1 MASIK
6 IDSDLRPIG
15 SELFL
20 DAESYLDELSADQE
34 INKIVGGTKLTTTFP
49 TTTFPTTTFP
59 TTTFPTTTI
68 NPTIININPVGRLIQ
83 IQ

>member
-20 DAESYLDELSADQE
+20 DSESYLDELSADQQ
-34 INKIVGGTKLTTTFP
+34 INNIVGGTNPIFTLPTITRPTRPTRPTITFPTTFP
-49 TTTFPTTTFP
+49 TTSPV
-59 TTTFPTTTI
+59 
-68 NPTIININPVGRLIQ
+68 INPVSVVIG
-83 IQ
+83 

>member
-20 DAESYLDELSADQE
+20 DSESYLDELSADQQ
-34 INKIVGGTKLTTTFP
+34 INNIVGGTNPTFTRPTRPTTIRPTITFPTTFP
-49 TTTFPTTTFP
+49 TTSPV
-59 TTTFPTTTI
+59 
-68 NPTIININPVGRLIQ
+68 INPVSVVIG
-83 IQ
+83 

>member
-20 DAESYLDELSADQE
+20 DSESYLDELSADQQ
-34 INKIVGGTKLTTTFP
+34 INNIVGGTNPTFTRPTTIRPTITFPTTFP
-49 TTTFPTTTFP
+49 TTSPV
-59 TTTFPTTTI
+59 
-68 NPTIININPVGRLIQ
+68 INPVSVVIG
-83 IQ
+83 

>member
-20 DAESYLDELSADQE
+20 DSESYLEELSADQQ
-34 INKIVGGTKLTTTFP
+34 INNIVGGTG
-49 TTTFPTTTFP
+49 
-59 TTTFPTTTI
+59 I
-68 NPTIININPVGRLIQ
+68 RIVIRRIRLF
-83 IQ
+83 

>member
-34 INKIVGGTKLTTTFP
+34 INKIVGGTKLTTGF
-49 TTTFPTTTFP
+49 
-59 TTTFPTTTI
+59 TI
-68 NPTIININPVGRLIQ
+68 PIITIRTIGPIVL
-83 IQ
+83 

>member
-20 DAESYLDELSADQE
+20 DSESYLDELSADQQ
-34 INKIVGGTKLTTTFP
+34 INKIVGGT
-49 TTTFPTTTFP
+49 
-59 TTTFPTTTI
+59 
-68 NPTIININPVGRLIQ
+68 NPTSIRTTRNFIIANALIA
-83 IQ
+83 I

>member
-20 DAESYLDELSADQE
+20 DSESYLDELSADQQ
-34 INKIVGGTKLTTTFP
+34 INKIVGGTRPITRPIRPIRPTFL
-49 TTTFPTTTFP
+49 FF
-59 TTTFPTTTI
+59 
-68 NPTIININPVGRLIQ
+68 
-83 IQ
+83 

>member
-20 DAESYLDELSADQE
+20 DSESYLDELSADQQ
-34 INKIVGGTKLTTTFP
+34 INNIVGGTNPTITRPTRPTRPTITFPTTFP
-49 TTTFPTTTFP
+49 TTSPV
-59 TTTFPTTTI
+59 
-68 NPTIININPVGRLIQ
+68 INPVSVVIG
-83 IQ
+83 

>member
-20 DAESYLDELSADQE
+20 DSESYLDELSADQQ
-34 INKIVGGTKLTTTFP
+34 INKIVGGTRPITRPIPIIPIRPIRPIRPIGPTFL
-49 TTTFPTTTFP
+49 FF
-59 TTTFPTTTI
+59 
-68 NPTIININPVGRLIQ
+68 
-83 IQ
+83 

>member
-20 DAESYLDELSADQE
+20 DSESYLEELSDDQQ
-34 INKIVGGTKLTTTFP
+34 INKIVGGTSP
-49 TTTFPTTTFP
+49 TTVWFAGGLVLGYLA
-59 TTTFPTTTI
+59 
-68 NPTIININPVGRLIQ
+68 NR
-83 IQ
+83 

>member
-20 DAESYLDELSADQE
+20 DSESYLDELSADQQ
-34 INKIVGGTKLTTTFP
+34 INKIVGGTRPITRLTRPIPIRPIPPIPPIRPIGPTFL
-49 TTTFPTTTFP
+49 FF
-59 TTTFPTTTI
+59 
-68 NPTIININPVGRLIQ
+68 
-83 IQ
+83 

>member
-20 DAESYLDELSADQE
+20 DSESYLDELSADQQ
-34 INKIVGGTKLTTTFP
+34 INNIVGGTKP
-49 TTTFPTTTFP
+49 TTYIRTATFTIPVLRPTV
-59 TTTFPTTTI
+59 I
-68 NPTIININPVGRLIQ
+68 SIIAI
-83 IQ
+83 

>member
-34 INKIVGGTKLTTTFP
+34 INKIVGGTLP
-49 TTTFPTTTFP
+49 TTYIRTATF
-59 TTTFPTTTI
+59 TI
-68 NPTIININPVGRLIQ
+68 PVLQPSVISIIAI
-83 IQ
+83 

>member
-20 DAESYLDELSADQE
+20 DSESYLEELSANDQ
-34 INKIVGGTKLTTTFP
+34 ISKVVGGTKLTTTR
-49 TTTFPTTTFP
+49 TTFTFPTTSLLA
-59 TTTFPTTTI
+59 TTRAI
-68 NPTIININPVGRLIQ
+68 NPATVAGIRW
-83 IQ
+83 

>member
-20 DAESYLDELSADQE
+20 DSESYLDELSADQQ
-34 INKIVGGTKLTTTFP
+34 INKIVGGTRPITITRLTRPILF
-49 TTTFPTTTFP
+49 F
-59 TTTFPTTTI
+59 
-68 NPTIININPVGRLIQ
+68 R
-83 IQ
+83 

>member
-34 INKIVGGTKLTTTFP
+34 INKIVGGTKLATTFP
-49 TTTFPTTTFP
+49 TTTFPATTFP
-59 TTTFPTTTI
+59 ATTI
-68 NPTIININPVGRLIQ
+68 NPAIININPVGRLIQ

>member
-20 DAESYLDELSADQE
+20 DSESYLEELSANDQ
-34 INKIVGGTKLTTTFP
+34 INKIVGGTFITRWNIVPSWDYTTP
-49 TTTFPTTTFP
+49 GVPALVRP
-59 TTTFPTTTI
+59 ARPGL
-68 NPTIININPVGRLIQ
+68 PRSR
-83 IQ
+83 

>member
-34 INKIVGGTKLTTTFP
+34 INKIVGGTKLTTGF
-49 TTTFPTTTFP
+49 TTPII
-59 TTTFPTTTI
+59 TI
-68 NPTIININPVGRLIQ
+68 RTIGPIVL
-83 IQ
+83 

>member
-20 DAESYLDELSADQE
+20 DSESYLDELSADDQ
-34 INKIVGGTKLTTTFP
+34 INKVVGGITPWLLVSL
-49 TTTFPTTTFP
+49 
-59 TTTFPTTTI
+59 
-68 NPTIININPVGRLIQ
+68 IILYPRNAY
-83 IQ
+83 

>member
-20 DAESYLDELSADQE
+20 DSESYLEELSDDQQ
-34 INKIVGGTKLTTTFP
+34 INKIVGGTSIRIYISILLF
-49 TTTFPTTTFP
+49 
-59 TTTFPTTTI
+59 
-68 NPTIININPVGRLIQ
+68 
-83 IQ
+83 

>member
-20 DAESYLDELSADQE
+20 DAESYLDELSADQQ
-34 INKIVGGTKLTTTFP
+34 INKIVGGTK
-49 TTTFPTTTFP
+49 
-59 TTTFPTTTI
+59 
-68 NPTIININPVGRLIQ
+68 PTIFTLTRPPILPILPIRPILPILPPNRLIE
-83 IQ
+83 I

>member
-20 DAESYLDELSADQE
+20 DAESYLDELSADQQ
-34 INKIVGGTKLTTTFP
+34 INKVVGGTSPSLVAIGAAWLGYEIGKEIASKFK
-49 TTTFPTTTFP
+49 
-59 TTTFPTTTI
+59 
-68 NPTIININPVGRLIQ
+68 
-83 IQ
+83 

>member
-20 DAESYLDELSADQE
+20 DSESYLEELSADQQ
-34 INKIVGGTKLTTTFP
+34 INKIVGGTSISIYFDFFSFL
-49 TTTFPTTTFP
+49 
-59 TTTFPTTTI
+59 
-68 NPTIININPVGRLIQ
+68 RLF
-83 IQ
+83 

>member
-20 DAESYLDELSADQE
+20 DSESYLEELSADDQ
-34 INKIVGGTKLTTTFP
+34 INDVVGGLSPLIFW
-49 TTTFPTTTFP
+49 
-59 TTTFPTTTI
+59 
-68 NPTIININPVGRLIQ
+68 VGVGVGVGVGYVIGKYF
-83 IQ
+83 

>member
-20 DAESYLDELSADQE
+20 DSESYLDELSADQQ
-34 INKIVGGTKLTTTFP
+34 INNIVGGT
-49 TTTFPTTTFP
+49 
-59 TTTFPTTTI
+59 
-68 NPTIININPVGRLIQ
+68 NPTFTRTVTFTIPVLRPTVISIIAI
-83 IQ
+83 

>member
-20 DAESYLDELSADQE
+20 DSESYLEELSADQQ
-34 INKIVGGTKLTTTFP
+34 INNIVGGTGIRIVIRIRF
-49 TTTFPTTTFP
+49 
-59 TTTFPTTTI
+59 
-68 NPTIININPVGRLIQ
+68 
-83 IQ
+83 

>member
-20 DAESYLDELSADQE
+20 DSESYLEELSADQQ
-34 INKIVGGTKLTTTFP
+34 INKIVGGTSIRTYTF
-49 TTTFPTTTFP
+49 TYTRFYLF
-59 TTTFPTTTI
+59 
-68 NPTIININPVGRLIQ
+68 
-83 IQ
+83 

>member
-20 DAESYLDELSADQE
+20 DSESYLDELSADDQ
-34 INKIVGGTKLTTTFP
+34 ISKVVGGTKLTTPRTITTRP
-49 TTTFPTTTFP
+49 TTTFPTTFP
-59 TTTFPTTTI
+59 TTSPVI
-68 NPTIININPVGRLIQ
+68 NPISVVVR
-83 IQ
+83 

>member
-20 DAESYLDELSADQE
+20 DSESYLEELSADQQ
-34 INKIVGGTKLTTTFP
+34 IYKFVGGTCIRIYIKF
-49 TTTFPTTTFP
+49 
-59 TTTFPTTTI
+59 
-68 NPTIININPVGRLIQ
+68 RLFY
-83 IQ
+83 

>member
-20 DAESYLDELSADQE
+20 DSESYLDELSADQQ
-34 INKIVGGTKLTTTFP
+34 INKIVGGTKPTSIRTTRNF
-49 TTTFPTTTFP
+49 
-59 TTTFPTTTI
+59 
-68 NPTIININPVGRLIQ
+68 IIANALIA
-83 IQ
+83 I

>member
-20 DAESYLDELSADQE
+20 DSESYLDELSADQQ
-34 INKIVGGTKLTTTFP
+34 INKIVGGTKP
-49 TTTFPTTTFP
+49 TTIGPGRSF
-59 TTTFPTTTI
+59 
-68 NPTIININPVGRLIQ
+68 IIANTLIA
-83 IQ
+83 I

>member
-20 DAESYLDELSADQE
+20 DSESYLEELSADQQ
-34 INKIVGGTKLTTTFP
+34 INKIVGGTSIRIYISILLFWRIVP
-49 TTTFPTTTFP
+49 CL
-59 TTTFPTTTI
+59 
-68 NPTIININPVGRLIQ
+68 N
-83 IQ
+83 

>member
-20 DAESYLDELSADQE
+20 DSESYLDELSADDQ
-34 INKIVGGTKLTTTFP
+34 ISKVVGGTKLTTPRTITTLP
-49 TTTFPTTTFP
+49 TTTFPTTFP
-59 TTTFPTTTI
+59 TTSPVI
-68 NPTIININPVGRLIQ
+68 NPISVVVRYR
-83 IQ
+83 

>member
-20 DAESYLDELSADQE
+20 DSESYLDELSADQQ
-34 INKIVGGTKLTTTFP
+34 INKIVGGTKP
-49 TTTFPTTTFP
+49 TSIRTARNF
-59 TTTFPTTTI
+59 
-68 NPTIININPVGRLIQ
+68 IIANALIA
-83 IQ
+83 I

>member
-20 DAESYLDELSADQE
+20 DSESYLDELSADQQ
-34 INKIVGGTKLTTTFP
+34 INNIVGGTNPTFTRPTFTRPTTIRP
-49 TTTFPTTTFP
+49 TTTFPTTFP
-59 TTTFPTTTI
+59 TTSPI
-68 NPTIININPVGRLIQ
+68 INPVSVVVG
-83 IQ
+83 

>member
-20 DAESYLDELSADQE
+20 DAESYLDELSADQQ
-34 INKIVGGTKLTTTFP
+34 INKIVGGTRPIT
-49 TTTFPTTTFP
+49 
-59 TTTFPTTTI
+59 
-68 NPTIININPVGRLIQ
+68 RLIRP
-83 IQ
+83 IREHLTFAMSINT

>member
-20 DAESYLDELSADQE
+20 DSESYLEELSADQQ
-34 INKIVGGTKLTTTFP
+34 INKIVGGTSIRIYTFTYTGFYLFWRIVP
-49 TTTFPTTTFP
+49 CL
-59 TTTFPTTTI
+59 
-68 NPTIININPVGRLIQ
+68 N
-83 IQ
+83 